1 MNIERHIALT
11 KASHEF
17 MENWERDVAGVLND
31 ETDGKT
37 LNLTDEEREKIAQ
50 GIESAF
56 VFVQEVLDDP
66 TILEHLPD
74 GSHLK
79 VILRGQQDPAEHY

>member
-1 MNIERHIALT
+1 MSKRLDI
-11 KASHEF
+11 
-17 MENWERDVAGVLND
+17 
-31 ETDGKT
+31 
-37 LNLTDEEREKIAQ
+37 TDEERQQISE
-50 GIESAF
+50 GIENAF

-79 VILRGQQDPAEHY
+79 VIPRDQRDPAEHYDVSTPKIAVKVVSHSRLQQQR